1 MWFCEKISVSVY
13 SLACKRVL
21 TCTTVVMET
30 IPPFYYM
37 RACPILDLYLVVTRK
52 RALSEFNLVKNCFD
66 ESDEIKFL
74 TKISCYTV
82 FNKITLP
89 NSLV

>member
-1 MWFCEKISVSVY
+1 MINGGGRERLRQVDVSVY

-37 RACPILDLYLVVTRK
+37 RACPILDLYLGVTRK
-52 RALSEFNLVKNCFD
+52 RALSEFLSASFSEK
-66 ESDEIKFL
+66 
-74 TKISCYTV
+74 
-82 FNKITLP
+82 
-89 NSLV
+89 